1 MTISAEPGQSQIE
14 IERKYDVDREVQVP
28 DLVGIGGIASMEVQ
42 EPVTLEAV
50 YYDTA
55 NLDLA
60 RRRIIIRRREGGNDA
75 GWHIKM
81 PAAEGR
87 TELHW
92 PVGEDT
98 GAVPEA
104 VLEPVRAWVRDR
116 EVTPLARISTRRTA
130 IILKD
135 AAGVGVVE
143 LADDEVEAT
152 DIRHEAL
159 RLWRE
164 WEVELLRGAPDT
176 EEGRTVLLDQIE
188 RMLGAGGAHPSSSAS
203 KLART
208 LGSDSL
214 SDVVPVYAGAGIETS
229 GTGADQA
236 ATRADLPDGSA
247 ASVVMAAIADLVFA
261 LENEDPAARADEPD
275 AVHQMRTSVRRLRSV
290 LAAYR
295 RLFDRAAT
303 DDLRD
308 RLKRFGAALG
318 EVRDAEVRGLR
329 AQAYLDGLPPQQDDD
344 DARHRLLGDAKAD
357 YRDAH
362 DRLRRV
368 MTSDAYFRLLDALD
382 EFVADPPLTDAA
394 FMPAKKTVKK
404 TIRREIRRVQKR
416 ADAIGEDGGDLE
428 VQLHAVRRASRRL
441 RYVAETVAGQKG
453 FGSKYARVAEAGEL
467 VQDMLGEHRDS
478 VLFGQHLELESNRAD
493 AEGERTFVYGVL
505 AGLND
510 RSGETALA
518 ESAGA
523 IDEVEGLSER
533 F

>member
-1 MTISAEPGQSQIE
+1 MDNSAEPGRSQVE
-14 IERKYDVDREVQVP
+14 IERKYDVDRNAEVP
-28 DLVGIGGIASMEVQ
+28 DLMGIAGIASIEVH
-42 EPVTLEAV
+42 EPVLLEAV

-55 NLDLA
+55 DFDLA
-60 RRRIIIRRREGGNDA
+60 RRRIIIRRREGGGDA
-75 GWHIKM
+75 GWHIKK

-98 GAVPEA
+98 GVVPDA

-116 EVTPLARISTRRTA
+116 EVTPLARITTRRTA
-130 IILKD
+130 VHLKD

-143 LADDEVEAT
+143 LADDDVEAT

-164 WEVELLRGAPDT
+164 WEVELLSGAPDT

-188 RMLGAGGAHPSSSAS
+188 RMLGAVGAHPSASVS

-214 SDVVPVYAGAGIETS
+214 TDVVPAFTVDADSA
-229 GTGADQA
+229 GTGADRA
-236 ATRADLPDGSA
+236 AMRADLPAGSA
-247 ASVVMAAIADLVFA
+247 ASVVMAAIADLVLD
-261 LENEDPAARADEPD
+261 LEHADPAARADEPD
-275 AVHQMRTSVRRLRSV
+275 AVHQMRTTVRRLRSV

-295 RLFDRAAT
+295 RLFDRAVT

-329 AQAYLDGLPPQQDDD
+329 AAAYLGGLPPQQDDD
-344 DARHRLLGDAKAD
+344 GARHRLLGDARDD
-357 YRDAH
+357 YRQAH
-362 DRLRRV
+362 DRLRQV
-368 MTSDAYFRLLDALD
+368 MSSAAYFRLLDALD

-394 FMPAKKTVKK
+394 LKPAKKTVKK

-416 ADAIGEDGGDLE
+416 ADAIGEEGGDLE
-428 VQLHAVRRASRRL
+428 TQLHAVRRASRRL
-441 RYVAETVAGQKG
+441 RYVAETVAGTKG
-453 FGSKYARVAEAGEL
+453 FGSKYTRVAEAGEL

-478 VLFGQHLELESNRAD
+478 VLFGQHLVLESNRAD

-505 AGLND
+505 AALND
-510 RSGETALA
+510 KSGETALA
-518 ESAGA
+518 ESSEA
-523 IDEVEGLSER
+523 IDEVEGLSEE